1 LKKIVIL
8 TDAARGSGFDRA
20 RYGPYDE
27 SAKSITTESTEITE
41 EEKRNYSVILSAL
54 CGKDLSR
61 CASPI

>member
-27 SAKSITTESTEITE
+27 SAKSITTESTDDHRKR
-41 EEKRNYSVILSAL
+41 EKKLLRDPLW
-54 CGKDLSR
+54 
-61 CASPI
+61 